1 MGAVMQER
9 FCSVIKHK
17 KQMYIERHAYANG
30 PRCTVFPPKPLYRGL
45 TIEQLA
51 EEIDSALNDYSS
63 LRRPIYPQEWK
74 EREDQLLTYF
84 GEKSSAAFQRK
95 KKDITIRY
103 DVARGIYV
111 LMDDATD
118 AVTEVG
124 TALDAARAIYD
135 RIGEPTT
142 EPPAEGELR
151 A

>member
-1 MGAVMQER
+1 MQDK

-45 TIEQLA
+45 SLEQFA
-51 EEIDSALNDYSS
+51 EEIDSALHDYSS
-63 LRRPIYPQEWK
+63 LGRPVYPQEWK
-74 EREDQLLTYF
+74 EREGQLLAYF

-95 KKDITIRY
+95 KKADITIRY
-103 DVARGIYV
+103 DMARRIYV
-111 LMDDATD
+111 LLDDGTTD
-118 AVTEVG
+118 AVIVVYS
-124 TALDAARAIYD
+124 ALDAARAIYE

-142 EPPAEGELR
+142 EPPAVGELM